1 MDVSPGPGLLTLTFF
16 KPGGGSSSGALCLHA
31 VLWSGS
37 WPGRALLPPAWLC
50 RAVRRSSTLGQVR
63 RGWEDL
69 GPLAGSL
76 LQGALNCWSRLAQQH
91 RCPTWYSG
99 RDPREAAGQPWPQCS
114 QRQSEPLLDARWVGP
129 ALVSPLVDS
138 PPLEHRGSPAG
149 GRVQSAGLQGTWA
162 WVVGGS
168 SHLPVSGWGKLRLP
182 GRVVGEAGRPQS
194 QSRGWGGGRVGS
206 KAPHRPPR
214 GSLGPLGPEESSL
227 LHARRNGAEGRVGR
241 DITGVGW
248 GRVKGAIA
256 ISPHLSR

>member
-1 MDVSPGPGLLTLTFF
+1 MGPSISMLFSGVGAGL
-16 KPGGGSSSGALCLHA
+16 GGPL
-31 VLWSGS
+31 
-37 WPGRALLPPAWLC
+37 PPPAWPC
-50 RAVRRSSTLGQVR
+50 RAAQRSSTLGQVR

-76 LQGALNCWSRLAQQH
+76 LQGPLNCWSPLAQEH

-114 QRQSEPLLDARWVGP
+114 QRWPEPLLDTRWVGP

-149 GRVQSAGLQGTWA
+149 GGVQSAGLQGTWA

-182 GRVVGEAGRPQS
+182 GRVVGEAEPEPRLGRGQ
-194 QSRGWGGGRVGS
+194 GR
-206 KAPHRPPR
+206 
-214 GSLGPLGPEESSL
+214 E
-227 LHARRNGAEGRVGR
+227 
-241 DITGVGW
+241 
-248 GRVKGAIA
+248 
-256 ISPHLSR
+256 